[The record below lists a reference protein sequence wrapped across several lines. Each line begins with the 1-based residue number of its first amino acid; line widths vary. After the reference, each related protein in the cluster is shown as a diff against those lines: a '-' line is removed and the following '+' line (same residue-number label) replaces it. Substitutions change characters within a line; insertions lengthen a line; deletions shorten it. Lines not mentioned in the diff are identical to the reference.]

1 MFNFAGCEGVPHWG
15 SDPYPL
21 SLESGAAVQAILH
34 RLRCGRGVEVDGE
47 EEEGGE
53 VCKGG
58 FEGQIVYRTGTGRFD
73 DSNFCLRQNETS
85 LPTFGRSCS
94 VNSGISPTLTRSSSM
109 VGERGIKIIHAF
121 ELAFSRPDRS
131 IDSKLFYPR
140 KCSIDR
146 RQCSG
151 QEDRNVR
158 ECCFPANLFPHVVSL
173 TLTNMLV
180 HTMLADIS
188 GVDHERVL

>member
-1 MFNFAGCEGVPHWG
+1 M
-15 SDPYPL
+15 
-21 SLESGAAVQAILH
+21 
-34 RLRCGRGVEVDGE
+34 DGE
-47 EEEGGE
+47 DEGGGE
-53 VCKGG
+53 ACEGG
-58 FEGQIVYRTGTGRFD
+58 FEGKIVYRTGTGRFD

-94 VNSGISPTLTRSSSM
+94 VNSGILATLAHSSSI
-109 VGERGIKIIHAF
+109 VGERGIEIIHAF

-131 IDSKLFYPR
+131 IDSRLFFPR

-146 RQCSG
+146 RQCTG

-180 HTMLADIS
+180 HTLLADIS
-188 GVDHERVL
+188 GVDHEREPENDGENEAYDADSLGKSTVDVDGVDIPMERDPISDEVYE